1 MKAEYRFYF
10 LDDNEQPRFSNI
22 NIGDFHAKPPKGG
35 HSWGLRNIP
44 KQKVNLSC
52 HSLSFVVIVS

>member
-1 MKAEYRFYF
+1 MKAEYRFFF
-10 LDDNEQPRFSNI
+10 LDEDDEIKFSNV

-44 KQKVNLSC
+44 RQKVG
-52 HSLSFVVIVS
+52 VP